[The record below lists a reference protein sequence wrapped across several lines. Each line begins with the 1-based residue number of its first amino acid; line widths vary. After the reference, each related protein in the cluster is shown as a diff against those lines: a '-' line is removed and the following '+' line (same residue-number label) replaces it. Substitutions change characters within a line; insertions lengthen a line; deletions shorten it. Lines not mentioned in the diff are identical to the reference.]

1 VDVTHKRRGRPPL
14 KAEDG
19 PLRGYESTL
28 RHHGASRGSPP
39 TANVLP
45 GQRPSSSRQLR
56 PVTDLSISGRLDP
69 NDPYRKPE
77 ISPTFSINAVRSA
90 SMSSPGSA
98 LPLTSPTS
106 ATFPPS
112 WQPFGEFSPARGNT
126 YTYRLDSGPGV
137 SGRSLSDSSTSLPR
151 YGSDRVTAAS
161 QSYHYSQRTIY
172 QPSPTFSTA
181 DSQPNHQPPLGR
193 SSGLLPPPITV
204 PSSAEFRLPPILPPL
219 TSDGPSQQS
228 ASAPQK
234 FSTSAWPSHERHSRS
249 ESAGHIDGMRSS
261 HQSQSYSQI
270 SPLIPD
276 GHKPTSSVESLAA
289 VLSSSPVRTSTQP
302 SVTFK
307 FPAPSP
313 TELSGQSRETRNERE
328 EDAMGRPAKRRRM
341 ELGEMVNE

>member
-28 RHHGASRGSPP
+28 RNHGASRGSPQ
-39 TANVLP
+39 TANSLP
-45 GQRPSSSRQLR
+45 GQRSSSSRQLR
-56 PVTDLSISGRLDP
+56 PVTDLSISGHLDP

-77 ISPTFSINAVRSA
+77 ISPTFSISAIRSA

-112 WQPFGEFSPARGNT
+112 WHPFGDFSPARGTT
-126 YTYRLDSGPGV
+126 YTHRLDGGPGG

-151 YGSDRVTAAS
+151 YGSDRIPTAS
-161 QSYHYSQRTIY
+161 QPYQYPQRTIY

-181 DSQPNHQPPLGR
+181 DSQPSHQAPLGR
-193 SSGLLPPPITV
+193 SSGLLPPPVTV

-219 TSDGPSQQS
+219 ASDGPSQQA

-234 FSTSAWPSHERHSRS
+234 FSAPSWPSQERHSRS
-249 ESAGHIDGMRSS
+249 ESAGNIDGIRSR
-261 HQSQSYSQI
+261 HQSQSYPQM

-276 GHKPTSSVESLAA
+276 GHKPTSSVESLTA
-289 VLSSSPVRTSTQP
+289 LSSSPARTSTQP
-302 SVTFK
+302 SVAFK

-328 EDAMGRPAKRRRM
+328 EDAMGRPAKRQRM